1 MSTKSTDGFVEI
13 DLASLERSIWNRPGL
28 IYAGLVALI
37 VTVSLIARLTGILP
51 LRDAPLPVGE
61 TQAETGLPLDHVRG
75 WNPAATA
82 IPKEQSH
89 DQGGSLAYPWRR
101 SRARY
106 VTAPGRAPPQT
117 RSLQV

>member
-1 MSTKSTDGFVEI
+1 MRTRSTDRYVEI
-13 DLASLERSIWNRPGL
+13 TAAEINDASFDKAWNRAGL
-28 IYAGLVALI
+28 VYLGLVALI
-37 VTVSLIARLTGILP
+37 IVVSLIARATGVLP
-51 LRDAPLPVGE
+51 LREAAPAAG

-101 SRARY
+101 S
-106 VTAPGRAPPQT
+106 
-117 RSLQV
+117 